1 MMKQQS
7 RAVLEIRAAFGTGV
21 FLALEELLEEE
32 IEEQRLEAA
41 SDEAAIRKA
50 QGAIAELRS
59 IINKIRPKE

>member
-32 IEEQRLEAA
+32 IEEQRQVLEAA

-50 QGAIAELRS
+50 Q
-59 IINKIRPKE
+59 